1 MAPAANRKPAL
12 SRRETAL
19 RALLYPRRFLV
30 DAEFELSIREGLNQ
44 QGVAKLVLN
53 RALPTHFARCSAEN
67 SSGHGET
74 RAIESAGPSIASG
87 EHRSARPGG
96 AGDDG
101 RDGLATPR
109 GHPDGILPA
118 ELRIACVT
126 TRKAT
131 FPGPRDHC
139 RAGTPCWRPKA
150 WSGRLQR
157 DAVKAHMLSGDSTGE
172 GLSRRSHTPIS
183 APRSEMRSRPWT
195 LKLNALAFFV

>member
-30 DAEFELSIREGLNQ
+30 DAEFEPSIREGLNQ

-109 GHPDGILPA
+109 GLQM
-118 ELRIACVT
+118 ESCLRS
-126 TRKAT
+126 
-131 FPGPRDHC
+131 
-139 RAGTPCWRPKA
+139 
-150 WSGRLQR
+150 SGSHSSLRGSR
-157 DAVKAHMLSGDSTGE
+157 HSPGE
-172 GLSRRSHTPIS
+172 GITA
-183 APRSEMRSRPWT
+183 APARLAGDQRPGAVGSKET
-195 LKLNALAFFV
+195 R